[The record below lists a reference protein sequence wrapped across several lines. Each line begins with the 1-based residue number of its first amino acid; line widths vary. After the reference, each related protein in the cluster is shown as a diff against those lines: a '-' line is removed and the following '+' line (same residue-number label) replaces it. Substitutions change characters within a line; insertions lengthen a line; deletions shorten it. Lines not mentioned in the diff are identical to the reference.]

1 MEPRMSRQIN
11 ERDWKLF
18 RAKLPGWQEA
28 YMDRLNKEYIEL
40 LTGPGLASDKF
51 WELEKR
57 IRQDKKA
64 SGVIIHMS
72 RTYMDLNI
80 LSLIAEGVIGLDDLE
95 GFSED
100 LRERMALFMRDRG

>member
-1 MEPRMSRQIN
+1 MQAHIN
-11 ERDWKLF
+11 ESDWKLF
-18 RAKLPGWQEA
+18 RSRLPGWQEA
-28 YMDRLNKEYIEL
+28 YMARLNKEYIEL
-40 LTGPGLASDKF
+40 LSGPGTASDKF

-64 SGVIIHMS
+64 VGVTMRMS

-80 LSLIAEGVIGLDDLE
+80 MSLIADGVIGLDDLE

-100 LRERMALFMRDRG
+100 LREKMAFIVRE